1 LKTESYNPSNFEV
14 QVAKSLTR
22 LKDELEMGFT
32 TNKIVGIDASLELD
46 NPIVTIKTQDED
58 GDHHELVIKVIQRP
72 DKF

>member
-1 LKTESYNPSNFEV
+1 MKTESYNPSNLEV

-22 LKDELEMGFT
+22 LKDELEKGFT

-46 NPIVTIKTQDED
+46 NPMVTIKTQDED

>member
-1 LKTESYNPSNFEV
+1 MKTESYNPSKLEV
-14 QVAKSLTR
+14 QLAESLTR
-22 LKDELEMGFT
+22 LKVELEMGFT
-32 TNKIVGIDASLELD
+32 TNKIIGINASLDFD

>member
-1 LKTESYNPSNFEV
+1 VKTESYNPSELEV

-22 LKDELEMGFT
+22 LRDELEMGFSS
-32 TNKIVGIDASLELD
+32 NKIVEIDASLNLD

>member
-1 LKTESYNPSNFEV
+1 MKTESYNPSKLEV
-14 QVAKSLTR
+14 AVAKSLTR

-72 DKF
+72 DNF